1 MLLSIVVRCHGA
13 TNIAIELFISFAF
26 VQDSSIQSSHGDDY
40 GYRESQASVYKT
52 EDKRD
57 KERDTPRDKER
68 DTQRN
73 KEEDAARDRER
84 ESDITEDPLSWLR
97 QEKAREQERRNWL
110 EAKEKEDAK
119 KKEEERRREE
129 ARRREEERQREEE
142 EEEKRKEQ
150 EQKRRTEHHQQPTRY
165 QHQEQNHF
173 DDRNN
178 NKNDPETP
186 KKIKKDEEEDRF
198 VKDDLLAK
206 LRAIDDGKPDRISSS
221 TRKEYNFTEPV
232 NNLHQGLPAHG
243 QRKSNIFGDESPTFG
258 SYQPSFMLSDSKT
271 TKTRDSKTSIKPE
284 LGNKKSDLFAELFAN
299 EPKRASNVLTDARQD
314 SPVLLELGGLTT
326 KAKPHPTQLHR
337 EKQAN
342 VPVFRS
348 TTKKIEFSDEEI
360 EDIQEI

>member
-1 MLLSIVVRCHGA
+1 MLLSIVFRCHGA

-26 VQDSSIQSSHGDDY
+26 VQDSSIQSSHGDEY
-40 GYRESQASVYKT
+40 GYRESQASVYKA

-68 DTQRN
+68 VTQRN

-84 ESDITEDPLSWLR
+84 ESEITEDPLSWLR

-129 ARRREEERQREEE
+129 ARRRDEERQREEE

-150 EQKRRTEHHQQPTRY
+150 EQKRRTEQPTRY

-186 KKIKKDEEEDRF
+186 KKIKKDEEEDRY

-206 LRAIDDGKPDRISSS
+206 LRAIDEGKPDRTSSS

-232 NNLHQGLPAHG
+232 NNLHQGLPSHG

-271 TKTRDSKTSIKPE
+271 TKTRDSKTSNKPE
-284 LGNKKSDLFAELFAN
+284 LGNKNKQSDLFAELFAT

-326 KAKPHPTQLHR
+326 KAKPHPTQIHR
-337 EKQAN
+337 EKQAI

-360 EDIQEI
+360 EEIQEL